1 MGAAFSSA
9 AIRDLSPIFY
19 DSAYKVSYGHGIHSM
34 HESKAPTKYTAQSG
48 LGICYRYIWGSLD
61 RLSTLVL
68 PLFICPA
75 VYHIVDIPSFRMDN
89 VAMDNIGKAG
99 FDYDFATLEGNLC
112 EMADAYNAL
121 DIAAHAG
128 LTLVIAVLANIFPI
142 LQELPTKKL
151 KLVKAVH
158 DQMEGVARRL
168 IEREGKNKELVDHNS
183 KDRSIIGVL
192 SKHP

>member
-1 MGAAFSSA
+1 
-9 AIRDLSPIFY
+9 
-19 DSAYKVSYGHGIHSM
+19 
-34 HESKAPTKYTAQSG
+34 
-48 LGICYRYIWGSLD
+48 
-61 RLSTLVL
+61 
-68 PLFICPA
+68 
-75 VYHIVDIPSFRMDN
+75 
-89 VAMDNIGKAG
+89 MDNIGKAG
-99 FDYDFATLEGNLC
+99 FDYDFATLEGNHC

-142 LQELPTKKL
+142 LQELPTKKF

-192 SKHP
+192 SKRHRLWYRVALTTFPHLVNSERSKGTFNLTKEEVVNQVRCSASLLLYFCVETGFLRRSSS